1 MIKYLLLA
9 FKEER
14 GTILL
19 NYTSCSADIPI
30 PMVACSHITMQF
42 SIKIIGLPLEL
53 ALAVL
58 SQYFE

>member
-1 MIKYLLLA
+1 MTKNLLLA

-19 NYTSCSADIPI
+19 NYTSCSVADIPV

-58 SQYFE
+58 SQ